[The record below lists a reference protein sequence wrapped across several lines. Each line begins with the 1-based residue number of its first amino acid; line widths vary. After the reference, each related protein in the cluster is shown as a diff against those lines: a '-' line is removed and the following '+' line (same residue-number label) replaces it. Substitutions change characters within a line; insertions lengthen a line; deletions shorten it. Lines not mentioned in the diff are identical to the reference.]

1 MTVWEIALPMKRFF
15 TWVLL
20 FFIPLFTL
28 AASVDTLAVASLSMH
43 KTYKIAVVTPDGY
56 AKSKSS
62 YPVLYLLHGAWGHF
76 SDWLK
81 NTPDKMLVKNLAD
94 QYNLIVVLPEGE
106 TFGWYLN
113 SPVNPASQFETFV
126 AAEVIPKID
135 AAYRTVANRQGRVI
149 TGLSMGGHGA
159 LYLSARHPDLFCA
172 AGSMS
177 GALDVELKNWRLDAN
192 GYNTF
197 KKLFEGILGT
207 DSTLYP
213 QYSVI
218 NLADKMKS
226 NGLKL
231 MIDCGTEDF
240 LIEPNRELHRRLL
253 YNHTP
258 HDYIERPGGH
268 TWDYWQNALPSHL
281 LFLTNVL
288 RSNGVMVPKTASNPS

>member
-94 QYNLIVVLPEGE
+94 QYNLIIVLPEGE

-126 AAEVIPKID
+126 AGEVIPKVD

-268 TWDYWQNALPSHL
+268 TWDYWQNALPFHL